1 MFKLD
6 NRLENDSFFMQ
17 EIKNFQIRLMNVQEF
32 FWIVLIPIKPNLIE
46 LSDLKVDERNELLN
60 FAVDLGNYIKSVQN
74 FDKVNIG
81 MLGNVVSQL
90 HLHLVLRNKEWFNEK
105 IDYIVYEDESPYSQK
120 SKKIRKLLNIN
131 NYKPIGRLTWLD
143 QIYKKKWI

>member
-17 EIKNFQIRLMNVQEF
+17 EIKKFQIRLMNVQEF

-46 LSDLKVDERNELLN
+46 LSDLEVDERNELLN
-60 FAVDLGNYIKSVQN
+60 FAVDLGNYIKSDQN

-81 MLGNVVSQL
+81 MLGNVVAQL
-90 HLHLVLRNKEWFNEK
+90 HLHIVLRNKDDPAWPGPVWGWKSTSNLDEETK
-105 IDYIVYEDESPYSQK
+105 QIRSKLIVQYLK
-120 SKKIRKLLNIN
+120 
-131 NYKPIGRLTWLD
+131 
-143 QIYKKKWI
+143 

>member
-46 LSDLKVDERNELLN
+46 LSDLEVDERNELLN
-60 FAVDLGNYIKSVQN
+60 FAIDLGNYIKSYQN

-90 HLHLVLRNKEWFNEK
+90 HLHIVLRNKDDPAWPGPVWGWKSTSNLDEETK
-105 IDYIVYEDESPYSQK
+105 QIRSKLIVQYLK
-120 SKKIRKLLNIN
+120 
-131 NYKPIGRLTWLD
+131 
-143 QIYKKKWI
+143 

>member
-6 NRLENDSFFMQ
+6 NRIENDSFFIQ

-46 LSDLKVDERNELLN
+46 LSDLEVDERNELLN
-60 FAVDLGNYIKSVQN
+60 FAVDLGDYIKSYQN

-90 HLHLVLRNKEWFNEK
+90 HLHIVLRNKDDPAWPGPVWGWKSTSNLDEETK
-105 IDYIVYEDESPYSQK
+105 QIRSKLIVQYLK
-120 SKKIRKLLNIN
+120 
-131 NYKPIGRLTWLD
+131 
-143 QIYKKKWI
+143 

>member
-6 NRLENDSFFMQ
+6 NRIENDSFFMQ

-46 LSDLKVDERNELLN
+46 LSDLEVDERNELLN
-60 FAVDLGNYIKSVQN
+60 FAVDLGNFLKSEQN
-74 FDKVNIG
+74 SDKVNIG

-90 HLHLVLRNKEWFNEK
+90 HLHIVLRNKDDPAWPGPVWGWKSTSNLDEETK
-105 IDYIVYEDESPYSQK
+105 QIRSKLIVQYLK
-120 SKKIRKLLNIN
+120 
-131 NYKPIGRLTWLD
+131 
-143 QIYKKKWI
+143 

>member
-6 NRLENDSFFMQ
+6 NRIENDSFFMQ

-32 FWIVLIPIKPNLIE
+32 FWIILIPIKPNLIE
-46 LSDLKVDERNELLN
+46 LSDLKVHERNELLN
-60 FAVDLGNYIKSVQN
+60 FAVDLGDYIKSYQN

-90 HLHLVLRNKEWFNEK
+90 HLHIVLRNKDDPAWPGPVWGWKSTSN
-105 IDYIVYEDESPYSQK
+105 IDEETKQIRSKLIVQYLK
-120 SKKIRKLLNIN
+120 
-131 NYKPIGRLTWLD
+131 
-143 QIYKKKWI
+143 

>member
-6 NRLENDSFFMQ
+6 NRIENDSFFMQ

-46 LSDLKVDERNELLN
+46 LSDLEVHERNELLN
-60 FAVDLGNYIKSVQN
+60 FAVDLGDYIKSYQN

-90 HLHLVLRNKEWFNEK
+90 HLHIVLRNKDDPAWPGPVWGWKSTSN
-105 IDYIVYEDESPYSQK
+105 IDEETKQIRSKLIVQYLK
-120 SKKIRKLLNIN
+120 
-131 NYKPIGRLTWLD
+131 
-143 QIYKKKWI
+143 

>member
-46 LSDLKVDERNELLN
+46 LSDLEVDERNELLN
-60 FAVDLGNYIKSVQN
+60 FAIDLGNYIKS
-74 FDKVNIG
+74 
-81 MLGNVVSQL
+81 
-90 HLHLVLRNKEWFNEK
+90 
-105 IDYIVYEDESPYSQK
+105 
-120 SKKIRKLLNIN
+120 
-131 NYKPIGRLTWLD
+131 D
-143 QIYKKKWI
+143 QILIRLILAC

>member
-46 LSDLKVDERNELLN
+46 LSDLEVDERNELLN
-60 FAVDLGNYIKSVQN
+60 FAIDLGNYIKSDQN

-81 MLGNVVSQL
+81 MLGNVVTQL
-90 HLHLVLRNKEWFNEK
+90 HLHIVLRNKDDPAWPGPVWGWKSTSNLDKETK
-105 IDYIVYEDESPYSQK
+105 QIRSKLIVQYLK
-120 SKKIRKLLNIN
+120 
-131 NYKPIGRLTWLD
+131 
-143 QIYKKKWI
+143 

>member
-46 LSDLKVDERNELLN
+46 LSDLEVHERNELLN
-60 FAVDLGNYIKSVQN
+60 FAVDLGDYIKSYQN

-90 HLHLVLRNKEWFNEK
+90 HLHIVLRNKDDPAWPGPVWGWKSTSN
-105 IDYIVYEDESPYSQK
+105 IDEETKQIRSKLIVKYLK
-120 SKKIRKLLNIN
+120 
-131 NYKPIGRLTWLD
+131 
-143 QIYKKKWI
+143 

>member
-6 NRLENDSFFMQ
+6 NRIENDSFFMQ

-46 LSDLKVDERNELLN
+46 LSDLEVDERNELLN
-60 FAVDLGNYIKSVQN
+60 FAVDLGDYIKSYQN

-90 HLHLVLRNKEWFNEK
+90 HLHIVLRNKDDPAWPGPVWGWKSTSNL
-105 IDYIVYEDESPYSQK
+105 DEETKQIR
-120 SKKIRKLLNIN
+120 SKLIIQYLK
-131 NYKPIGRLTWLD
+131 
-143 QIYKKKWI
+143 

>member
-17 EIKNFQIRLMNVQEF
+17 EIKNFQIRLMNVEEF

-46 LSDLKVDERNELLN
+46 LSDLEVDERNELLN
-60 FAVDLGNYIKSVQN
+60 FAVDLGNYIKLVQN

-81 MLGNVVSQL
+81 MLGNIVS
-90 HLHLVLRNKEWFNEK
+90 HCV
-105 IDYIVYEDESPYSQK
+105 
-120 SKKIRKLLNIN
+120 
-131 NYKPIGRLTWLD
+131 
-143 QIYKKKWI
+143 

>member
-46 LSDLKVDERNELLN
+46 LSDLEVDERNELLN

-81 MLGNVVSQL
+81 MLGNVVAQL
-90 HLHLVLRNKEWFNEK
+90 HLHIVLRNKDDPAWPGPVWGWKSTSNLDEETK
-105 IDYIVYEDESPYSQK
+105 QIRSKLIVQYLK
-120 SKKIRKLLNIN
+120 
-131 NYKPIGRLTWLD
+131 
-143 QIYKKKWI
+143 

>member
-6 NRLENDSFFMQ
+6 NRLENDSFFIQ

-46 LSDLKVDERNELLN
+46 LSDLEVDERNELLN
-60 FAVDLGNYIKSVQN
+60 FAVDLGDYIKSYQN

-90 HLHLVLRNKEWFNEK
+90 HLHIVLRNKDDPAWPGPVWGWKSTSNLDEETK
-105 IDYIVYEDESPYSQK
+105 QIRSKLIVQYLK
-120 SKKIRKLLNIN
+120 
-131 NYKPIGRLTWLD
+131 
-143 QIYKKKWI
+143 

>member
-1 MFKLD
+1 VFKLD

-46 LSDLKVDERNELLN
+46 LSDLEVDERNELLN
-60 FAVDLGNYIKSVQN
+60 FAIDLGNYIKSYQN

-90 HLHLVLRNKEWFNEK
+90 HLHIVLRNKDDPAWPGPVWGWKSTSNLDEETK
-105 IDYIVYEDESPYSQK
+105 QIRSKLIVQYLK
-120 SKKIRKLLNIN
+120 
-131 NYKPIGRLTWLD
+131 
-143 QIYKKKWI
+143 